1 MFLKRRTELQLIH
14 DIAPPKAILMVF
26 IYIYVLFVDVFESES
41 KSLKEKY
48 EEDEKEWWEKFG
60 DTDQGVEIN
69 KLEKELK
76 KLYPEYH

>member
-1 MFLKRRTELQLIH
+1 M
-14 DIAPPKAILMVF
+14 
-26 IYIYVLFVDVFESES
+26 YVLFVDVFESES